1 MGISLSELIK
11 QNTLGL
17 SEGFPAGVPH
27 SYSWYKGW
35 NPGGQM
41 TPPAGFTAVEGWGQ
55 VYTEEGAAA
64 SPSADVEVANAKTYV
79 HIKETG
85 QWVLV
90 QDQSKLGIGG
100 GHFVSDF
107 AGNSAYPMTVTR
119 LSNGAASFDAPTT
132 GYNDHFWYGSRGTY
146 AAGTVDGVYV
156 QMDMRTTDANAKL
169 VGMVGV
175 DWWRNAT
182 APFLAD
188 HSNNPGVGGSN
199 WVELSTQWKTIG
211 YYSLSTAAFQADLPP
226 PLLGSSQTPPVVPPD
241 TLAPASPTIA
251 AITPDT
257 GTAGD
262 KITNA
267 KQLTLSGTAEAGS
280 TVKVFEGATVIG
292 TAKAGTSGA
301 WSLTTAQ
308 LADGN
313 LAFTTTATDAA
324 GNVSSKSASLSM
336 RVDTLAPAAPK
347 ITAFTPDSVTVA
359 ALAKTTS
366 TGQVTLN
373 GTAEVGSSVKVV
385 EGTTVIGTTTANAA
399 GAWSLTT
406 AQLAAGNHAF
416 TAMAT
421 DAAGNVSTKSAAV
434 NVTVSGPVTS
444 PPADGK
450 NLLVNGSFEATT
462 LAPFAGGRWGA
473 FQSVAGWTAISGG
486 TIELWNNL
494 GGIKATDGGN
504 FGELDY
510 AGARDGFY
518 QDVKTVAGQTY
529 QLSFDARARP
539 GFTGATCS
547 IEVLWNNSVIAT
559 VPPGSAWDTYDFNVV
574 GTGGNDRLTF
584 REVASQSSDGLG
596 ALYDNIQLTATTA
609 KPVDSLPDA
618 TDKNLMVN
626 GSFESS
632 PLTPLQGGRWGA
644 FDAIPGWHAIS
655 GGTIE
660 LWNNLNGVKATD
672 GVNYGELD
680 YAGARDGL
688 YQDVKTVAGQQYV
701 LSFDARSRPGFTSS
715 TCSVEVLWN
724 GSVVGVVPPDSTWQN
739 YDFTVTGT
747 GGQDR
752 VTFREVAGQSSDGLG
767 ALYDNVSLVAKPAGS
782 ASASLLSSASQAVA
796 LMNQY
801 TATDAITTSAI
812 TNGPLATDPNASLTQ
827 TLSLPA
833 QH

>member
-11 QNTLGL
+11 QNTLGQ
-17 SEGFPAGVPH
+17 SEGYPAGVPH

-55 VYTEEGAAA
+55 VYTEEGAPA
-64 SPSADVEVANAKTYV
+64 SPGADVEVANAKTYV

-119 LSNGAASFDAPTT
+119 LSNGAANFDAPSA

-199 WVELSTQWKTIG
+199 WVELSTQWKTVG

-226 PLLGSSQTPPVVPPD
+226 PLLGSSPPVEPSD
-241 TLAPASPTIA
+241 TVAPASPTIVA
-251 AITPDT
+251 LTPDT

-262 KITNA
+262 NVTNA

-280 TVKVFEGATVIG
+280 TIKVFEGTTVIG
-292 TAKAGTSGA
+292 TAKASASGT

-308 LADGN
+308 LPDGN
-313 LAFTTTATDAA
+313 HAFTATATDAA
-324 GNVSSKSASLSM
+324 GNVSSKSASRSIL
-336 RVDTLAPAAPK
+336 VDTLAPVAPR
-347 ITAFTPDSVTVA
+347 ITAFTPDSGTVA
-359 ALAKTTS
+359 AKTTN
-366 TGQVTLN
+366 TGQLTLS
-373 GTAEVGSSVKVV
+373 GTAEAGSTVKVV
-385 EGTTVIGTTTANAA
+385 EGTTVIGTTKADAG

-416 TAMAT
+416 AAMAT
-421 DAAGNVSTKSAAV
+421 DAAGNVSTKSAAL
-434 NVTVSGPVTS
+434 NVTVSAPVTS
-444 PPADGK
+444 PPATGN
-450 NLLVNGSFEATT
+450 NLLVNGSFEATS

-473 FQSVAGWTAISGG
+473 YKSVSGWTAISGG

-494 GGIKATDGGN
+494 GGVKASDGGN

-518 QDVKTVAGQTY
+518 QDVKTVAGQAY
-529 QLSFDARARP
+529 QLSFDARSRP

-547 IEVLWNNSVIAT
+547 IEVLWNGSVIAT
-559 VPPGSAWDTYDFNVV
+559 VPPSSSWDTFDFKVV
-574 GTGGNDRLTF
+574 GTGSNDRLTF
-584 REVASQSSDGLG
+584 REVASQGSDGLG
-596 ALYDNIQLTATTA
+596 ALYDNIQLTVATATPA
-609 KPVDSLPDA
+609 DSLPGA
-618 TDKNLMVN
+618 ADKNLLVN

-632 PLTPLQGGRWGA
+632 ALAPLQAGRWGA

-660 LWNNLNGVKATD
+660 LWNNLNGVKASD
-672 GVNYGELD
+672 GGNYGELD

-688 YQDVKTVAGQQYV
+688 YQDVETVAGQQYV

-715 TCSVEVLWN
+715 TCSIEVLWN
-724 GSVVGVVPPDSTWQN
+724 GSVLGVVPPDSTWQN

-752 VTFREVAGQSSDGLG
+752 VTFREVTSQGSDGLG
-767 ALYDNVSLVAKPAGS
+767 ALYDNVSLVAKPASS
-782 ASASLLSSASQAVA
+782 ASASLLSSANQAFA
-796 LMNQY
+796 LLSQY
-801 TATDAITTSAI
+801 TATDATTAGAV
-812 TNGPLATDPNASLTQ
+812 TNGPLAVDPNASLVQ

>member
-11 QNTLGL
+11 QNTLGQ
-17 SEGFPAGVPH
+17 SEGYPAGVPH

-41 TPPAGFTAVEGWGQ
+41 TPPDGFTAVEGWGQ
-55 VYTEEGAAA
+55 VYTEEGAPA
-64 SPSADVEVANAKTYV
+64 SPGADVEVANAKTYV

-119 LSNGAASFDAPTT
+119 LSDGAASFDAPST

-146 AAGTVDGVYV
+146 MAGTVDGVYV

-175 DWWRNAT
+175 DWWRTAT

-226 PLLGSSQTPPVVPPD
+226 PLLGSSPPVEPSD

-251 AITPDT
+251 ALTPDT

-262 KITNA
+262 NVTNA

-280 TVKVFEGATVIG
+280 TIKVFEGTTVIG
-292 TAKAGTSGA
+292 TAKASASGT

-308 LADGN
+308 LPDGN
-313 LAFTTTATDAA
+313 HAFTATATDAA
-324 GNVSSKSASLSM
+324 GNVSSKSAARSIL
-336 RVDTLAPAAPK
+336 VDTLAPVAPR
-347 ITAFTPDSVTVA
+347 ITAFTPDTVA
-359 ALAKTTS
+359 AKMTN
-366 TGQVTLN
+366 TGQLTLS
-373 GTAEVGSSVKVV
+373 GTAEAGSTVKVV
-385 EGTTVIGTTTANAA
+385 EGTTVIGTTKADAG

-416 TAMAT
+416 AAMAT
-421 DAAGNVSTKSAAV
+421 DAAGNVSTKSAAL
-434 NVTVSGPVTS
+434 NVTVSAPVTS
-444 PPADGK
+444 PPAAGE
-450 NLLVNGSFEATT
+450 NLLVNGSFEATS

-473 FQSVAGWTAISGG
+473 YQSVSRWTAISGG

-494 GGIKATDGGN
+494 GGVKASDGGN

-518 QDVKTVAGQTY
+518 QDVKTVAGQVY
-529 QLSFDARARP
+529 QLSFDARSRP

-547 IEVLWNNSVIAT
+547 IEVLWNGSVIAT
-559 VPPGSAWDTYDFNVV
+559 VPPSSSWDTYDFKVV
-574 GTGGNDRLTF
+574 GTGSNDRLTF
-584 REVASQSSDGLG
+584 REVASQGSDGLG
-596 ALYDNIQLTATTA
+596 ALYDNIELTVATPA
-609 KPVDSLPDA
+609 ASLPEA
-618 TDKNLMVN
+618 ADKNLLVN

-632 PLTPLQGGRWGA
+632 SLAPLQAGRWGA

-660 LWNNLNGVKATD
+660 LWNNLNGVKASD

-688 YQDVKTVAGQQYV
+688 YQDVETVAGQQYV

-715 TCSVEVLWN
+715 TCSIEVLWN
-724 GSVVGVVPPDSTWQN
+724 GSVLGVVPPDSTWQN

-752 VTFREVAGQSSDGLG
+752 VTFREVAGQGSDGLG
-767 ALYDNVSLVAKPAGS
+767 ALYDNVSLVAKPASS
-782 ASASLLSSASQAVA
+782 ASASLLSSANQAFA
-796 LMNQY
+796 LLSQY
-801 TATDAITTSAI
+801 TATDATTAGAV
-812 TNGPLATDPNASLTQ
+812 TNGPLAVDPNASLVQ